1 MNQKCTHQLS
11 FFFLL
16 FFLCNL
22 ASFAANTA
30 VEPNNTHFYE
40 HIMKGED
47 LVNNESLEALF
58 SSLNYDEYRYVD
70 IERNI
75 PVYNA
80 KGEKMYDLVLIS
92 AKELQ
97 VEFQKPIVPTNIASN
112 KDSRNV
118 SIVLSSDNK
127 LSIAE
132 N

>member
-1 MNQKCTHQLS
+1 MQGDN
-11 FFFLL
+11 
-16 FFLCNL
+16 
-22 ASFAANTA
+22 
-30 VEPNNTHFYE
+30 
-40 HIMKGED
+40 
-47 LVNNESLEALF
+47 LVNNDNLEALF

-97 VEFQKPIVPTNIASN
+97 VEFQKPIAPTNIVSN

-127 LSIAE
+127 LSIVK

>member
-16 FFLCNL
+16 FLLCYQV
-22 ASFAANTA
+22 SFAANTA
-30 VEPNNTHFYE
+30 IKPNNTHFYE
-40 HIMKGED
+40 HIMQGD
-47 LVNNESLEALF
+47 NLVNNDNLEALF

-97 VEFQKPIVPTNIASN
+97 VEFQKPIAPTNIVSN

-127 LSIAE
+127 LSIVK